1 MRTDNDTTI
10 WNTEMFMDLTRVRYL
25 TLAGAMFLAACGG
38 SSDGADAPAEAEAA
52 EAAEAGFTRIINV
65 QVSPATTERFVE
77 QVRLTGVVRADR
89 DVLVSAEETGEITE
103 TLVEK
108 GERVQAGTPLARI
121 NDRIIQAQLQQAESQ
136 ARLAADT
143 WERRQRLWEQD
154 RVGSELAYLEA
165 RSAAEQTAAAV
176 LTLQERVD
184 RTTIRAPFAGV
195 VDDRMVEV
203 GTLVSS
209 GTPIAR
215 IVDTSPLKVI
225 AGVPER
231 YAPDIR
237 VGAIAQV
244 GFDVF
249 PDREIRGQVQFVG
262 TNVDQ
267 QSRTF
272 PVELTFQDPS
282 GMIKPMMVANV
293 QVERLTVEGAV
304 VVPQGAIVRVE
315 EGYVVFVV
323 EGEGDQ
329 AIARS
334 HPVELGPSQSNRVV
348 IRSGL
353 EPGERLVVAG
363 QQQVADGDRVRIV
376 GGA

>member
-1 MRTDNDTTI
+1 MRTTNDTTI
-10 WNTEMFMDLTRVRYL
+10 WNTLMSIDRELVRYL
-25 TLAGAMFLAACGG
+25 SLTTVLLLAACGG
-38 SSDGADAPAEAEAA
+38 GSEGADAPAEAEAA
-52 EAAEAGFTRIINV
+52 EASSPGFTRIINV
-65 QVSPATTERFVE
+65 RVVPASTERFVE
-77 QVRLTGVVRADR
+77 QVRLTGVVQADR
-89 DVLVSAEETGEITE
+89 DVVVSAEEMGEITE

-108 GERVQAGTPLARI
+108 GDRVEAGSPLARI
-121 NDRIIQAQLQQAESQ
+121 NDRILQAQLQQAESQ

-143 WERRQRLWEQD
+143 WDRRRRLWEQD

-165 RSAAEQTAAAV
+165 RAAAEQSAAAV
-176 LTLQERVD
+176 THLQERVE
-184 RTTIRAPFAGV
+184 RTTIRAPVAGV

-209 GTPIAR
+209 GSPIAR

-237 VGAIAQV
+237 QGAVAQV

-249 PDREIRGQVQFVG
+249 PDREIRGRVQFVG

-304 VVPQGAIVRVE
+304 VVPQDAIVRVE

-329 AIARS
+329 AVARS
-334 HPVELGPSQSNRVV
+334 HPVEIGPSQSNRVV

-376 GGA
+376 EGS